1 MENTAPA
8 EVTDPA
14 SAAATATPAET
25 QATPT
30 ATGDPFDDVL
40 AQQEAELARMQAA
53 NQPETEAVPAA
64 ITTEPEPQAGETTP
78 PADPKSDRILP
89 NRVSTAQFSDTEQQA
104 IALGKALKDA
114 GETVPSLKE
123 RIEIVYA
130 RQQTLAPVATPAPEP
145 EPPRGDALT
154 ELDEKLN
161 AAMDRRKELA
171 KSLGTE
177 ELEEA
182 KDEIEQLRQQKAT
195 VESQQAKA
203 AAEKQDAFATE
214 RSISIKAAKGQFPS
228 STDPKSELAQ
238 AIAARIESIAKDP
251 ARNVLL
257 SDPKAPEV
265 IAAEAAMQLAKLRA
279 ADNGTSVAKEL
290 AALMESDA
298 PAQAAATATQP
309 TPQVRKPTTAGGAA
323 SIPPATPPAPK
334 ALSLAEAANMS
345 LADLEKLS
353 PTPGNSGYVLRR

>member
-25 QATPT
+25 QATQT
-30 ATGDPFDDVL
+30 ATGNPFDDVL

-64 ITTEPEPQAGETTP
+64 TTTEPEPEKPEGEQP
-78 PADPKSDRILP
+78 PAETESEKPVDRF
-89 NRVSTAQFSDTEQQA
+89 RF
-104 IALGKALKDA
+104 KDA
-114 GETVPSLKE
+114 EDRAVAMIAKTKGISLVAAAKLYSGEHEP
-123 RIEIVYA
+123 
-130 RQQTLAPVATPAPEP
+130 APAPAAAPEP
-145 EPPRGDALT
+145 EPQHDTVLT
-154 ELDEKLN
+154 ELDEKLKL
-161 AAMDRRKELA
+161 ATERRKELA

-182 KDEIEQLRQQKAT
+182 KDEIEQLRQQKAA

-214 RSISIKAAKGQFPS
+214 RSNSIKAAKGQFPS

-251 ARNVLL
+251 ARSVLL

>member
-25 QATPT
+25 QATPA
-30 ATGDPFDDVL
+30 ATGNPFDDVL

-64 ITTEPEPQAGETTP
+64 TATEPKP
-78 PADPKSDRILP
+78 DRILP

-123 RIEIVYA
+123 RIEIVEA
-130 RQQTLAPVATPAPEP
+130 RQQNQASVATPDPDPEP
-145 EPPRGDALT
+145 QPDTALT

-171 KSLGTE
+171 KALGTE

-182 KDEIEQLRQQKAT
+182 KDEIEQLRQQKAAA
-195 VESQQAKA
+195 ESRKAQA
-203 AAEKQDAFATE
+203 AATKADAFATD
-214 RSISIKAAKGQFPS
+214 RSESIRAAKGQFPS

-251 ARNVLL
+251 DRSVLL

-279 ADNGTSVAKEL
+279 ADNGTSIGKEL
-290 AALMESDA
+290 AALMEPDA
-298 PAQAAATATQP
+298 PAHAAATATQP

-323 SIPPATPPAPK
+323 SIPLATPPAPR
-334 ALSLAEAANMS
+334 AVSLAEAASMS
-345 LADLEKLS
+345 LEDLEKLS
-353 PTPGNSGYVLRR
+353 PTPGRSGYVLRR

>member
-1 MENTAPA
+1 
-8 EVTDPA
+8 
-14 SAAATATPAET
+14 
-25 QATPT
+25 
-30 ATGDPFDDVL
+30 
-40 AQQEAELARMQAA
+40 MQAA

-64 ITTEPEPQAGETTP
+64 TTTEPEPQAGETTP

-123 RIEIVYA
+123 RIEIVEA
-130 RQQTLAPVATPAPEP
+130 RQQKQAPVATPAPEP
-145 EPPRGDALT
+145 EPQHDTVLT
-154 ELDEKLN
+154 ELDEKLKL
-161 AAMDRRKELA
+161 ATERRKELA

-182 KDEIEQLRQQKAT
+182 KDEIEQLRQQKAAVESQKAA

-214 RSISIKAAKGQFPS
+214 RSNSIKAAKGQFPS

-251 ARNVLL
+251 ARSVLL

>member
-25 QATPT
+25 QATQT
-30 ATGDPFDDVL
+30 ATGNPFDDVL

-64 ITTEPEPQAGETTP
+64 TTTEPEPQAGETTP

-123 RIEIVYA
+123 RIEIVEA
-130 RQQTLAPVATPAPEP
+130 RQQKQAPVATPDPEP
-145 EPPRGDALT
+145 EPQHGDALT

-182 KDEIEQLRQQKAT
+182 KDEIEQLRQQKAA

-214 RSISIKAAKGQFPS
+214 RSNSIKAAKGQFPS

-251 ARNVLL
+251 ARSVLL

>member
-25 QATPT
+25 QATPA
-30 ATGDPFDDVL
+30 ATGNPFDDVL

-64 ITTEPEPQAGETTP
+64 TATEPEPEKPEGEQP
-78 PADPKSDRILP
+78 PAETEPEKTVDRF
-89 NRVSTAQFSDTEQQA
+89 RF
-104 IALGKALKDA
+104 KDA
-114 GETVPSLKE
+114 EDRAVAMIAKTKGISLVAAAKLYSGEHEP
-123 RIEIVYA
+123 IPA
-130 RQQTLAPVATPAPEP
+130 ATPDPDPEP
-145 EPPRGDALT
+145 QPDTALT
-154 ELDEKLN
+154 ELDERLN

-171 KSLGTE
+171 KALGTE

-182 KDEIEQLRQQKAT
+182 KDEIEQLRQQKAA
-195 VESQQAKA
+195 VESRKAQA
-203 AAEKQDAFATE
+203 AATKADAFATD
-214 RSISIKAAKGQFPS
+214 RSESIKAAKGQFPS

-238 AIAARIESIAKDP
+238 AIVARIESIAKDP
-251 ARNVLL
+251 DRSVLL

-265 IAAEAAMQLAKLRA
+265 IAAEAAIQLAKLRA
-279 ADNGTSVAKEL
+279 ADNGTSIAKEL
-290 AALMESDA
+290 AALMEPDA

-334 ALSLAEAANMS
+334 AVSLAEAASMS
-345 LADLEKLS
+345 LEDLEKLS
-353 PTPGNSGYVLRR
+353 PTPGRSGYVLRR

>member
-1 MENTAPA
+1 
-8 EVTDPA
+8 
-14 SAAATATPAET
+14 
-25 QATPT
+25 
-30 ATGDPFDDVL
+30 
-40 AQQEAELARMQAA
+40 MQAA

-123 RIEIVYA
+123 RIEIVEA
-130 RQQTLAPVATPAPEP
+130 RQQKQAPVATPDPEP
-145 EPPRGDALT
+145 EPQHGDALT

-182 KDEIEQLRQQKAT
+182 KDEIEQLRQQKAA

-214 RSISIKAAKGQFPS
+214 RSNSIKAAKGQFPS

-251 ARNVLL
+251 ARSVLL

>member
-30 ATGDPFDDVL
+30 ATGDPFDDAL

-53 NQPETEAVPAA
+53 NQPETEAT
-64 ITTEPEPQAGETTP
+64 TTEPEPQAGETTP

-123 RIEIVYA
+123 RIEIVEA
-130 RQQTLAPVATPAPEP
+130 RQQKQAPVATPDPEP
-145 EPPRGDALT
+145 EPQHGDALT
-154 ELDEKLN
+154 ELDEKLKL
-161 AAMDRRKELA
+161 ATERRKELA

-182 KDEIEQLRQQKAT
+182 KDEIEQLRQQKAAI
-195 VESQQAKA
+195 ESQQAKA
-203 AAEKQDAFATE
+203 AAEKQDVFATE
-214 RSISIKAAKGQFPS
+214 RSNSIKAAKGQFPS

-251 ARNVLL
+251 ARSVLL

-279 ADNGTSVAKEL
+279 ADNGTSFAKEL

-353 PTPGNSGYVLRR
+353 PTPGRSGYVLRR